1 MPLRLPKPLVVS
13 AATLALAA
21 ATLASAEASAA
32 PPLRAEDGRFIDA
45 AGRTVV
51 LRGVNVAGNSKVP
64 PFTAAS
70 DPAVFVPL
78 RDMGM
83 NVVRLLFTWEA
94 YEPVKGTYDKAY
106 LDYYVASATA
116 AGAAGLFVIV
126 DVHQDGFSRAS
137 IGGCGDGFPL
147 WALPAGVTPAAPDNG
162 PACKSWGVKM
172 QSDKDMLAAWS
183 AFHSDAEGVRTS
195 YMAMLESVSSR
206 LASLPAVIGYDL
218 LNEPWGDEVTEIG
231 PLYEDGA
238 AVVRKASPDAIVFVS
253 PHART
258 SAGSQTKLLKPSFG
272 NVVYSPHFYD
282 ASVILFKSWSG
293 VLPDAPFQMMNDTAA
308 AWGAPLFLGEF
319 GAPGPTEE
327 GGPYMDTLYRHLD
340 DRLSSGAQWVYTPGW
355 TEAAKDGWN
364 DEDFSIVGAAGELR
378 PNYRGRPSPRAI
390 AGKPTSF
397 LFEDAAT
404 AEGRRATLAWEND
417 PAAGKTEIFVPADTF
432 GGPPLATV
440 TGEGLSC
447 AWDGPALVCG
457 SGAAGSMRVVL
468 AVDKG
473 ASDTESGGGGCHA
486 AGGGAPEKGAPF
498 VGLLVTLGLCGVRR
512 RTKAARQRP

>member
-1 MPLRLPKPLVVS
+1 MPLRLPAPLVVP
-13 AATLALAA
+13 AATLAFAA
-21 ATLASAEASAA
+21 ATLASAGAAAA
-32 PPLRAEDGRFIDA
+32 PPLRAEDGRFVDA

-64 PFTAAS
+64 PFTPAS
-70 DPAVFVPL
+70 DPAVFEPL

-106 LDYYVASATA
+106 LDYYAAAAAA
-116 AGAAGLFVIV
+116 AGATGLFVIV

-147 WALPAGVTPAAPDNG
+147 WALPAGVTPAEPDNG

-183 AFHSDAEGVRTS
+183 AFYSDVEGVRTS
-195 YMAMLESVSSR
+195 YVAMLESVSSR
-206 LASLPAVIGYDL
+206 LASVPAVIGYDL

-231 PLYEDGA
+231 PLYEDAA

-258 SAGSQTKLLKPSFG
+258 SAGSQTKLVKPSFG

-293 VLPDAPFQMMNDTAA
+293 VEPDAPFKLMNDTAT
-308 AWGAPLFLGEF
+308 AWGAPLFVGEF

-364 DEDFSIVGAAGELR
+364 DEDFSIVDAAGAPR

-397 LFEDAAT
+397 VFEDAAT
-404 AEGRRATLAWEND
+404 AEGRRATLAWENE
-417 PAAGKTEIFVPADTF
+417 PAAGKTELFVPAETF
-432 GGPPLATV
+432 GGSPLVTA

-447 AWDGPALVCG
+447 APDGHVLLCG
-457 SGAAGSMRVVL
+457 SSKAGAMRVVL
-468 AVDKG
+468 TADKG
-473 ASDTESGGGGCHA
+473 SGDTESGGGGCRA
-486 AGGGAPEKGAPF
+486 AGGGPPGRGALF
-498 VGLLVTLGLCGVRR
+498 VALLGILGLCGARR
-512 RTKAARQRP
+512 RAGATRQRP